1 MRKLMSRSTFLALL
15 PVALVLFAAATPTKA
30 DLIGSSVSGQM
41 QVSGGTVNFFDPANG
56 FVPAGFGN
64 SSSPDNVVIG
74 AETEF
79 GYMDGANTDTADFT
93 GTSLT
98 LQDVS
103 VLGGSVPVT
112 FIFTDTAFLGATIT
126 QGTDSF
132 PSLVTAD
139 LTGDVL
145 TLTMP
150 SEAGNATWQDNLT
163 INLVVV
169 QTPEPGTLSL
179 MLFGL
184 GSLGLMIVMRKHIA
198 RSLPQAA

>member
-1 MRKLMSRSTFLALL
+1 
-15 PVALVLFAAATPTKA
+15 
-30 DLIGSSVSGQM
+30 
-41 QVSGGTVNFFDPANG
+41 
-56 FVPAGFGN
+56 
-64 SSSPDNVVIG
+64 VVIG

-79 GYMDGANTDTADFT
+79 GYMDFGNTDTADFT

-103 VLGGSVPVT
+103 ALGFSVPVT

-150 SEAGNATWQDNLT
+150 SETGAAGATWQDNLT
-163 INLVVV
+163 INFVVV
-169 QTPEPGTLSL
+169 QTPEPGTLTL
-179 MLFGL
+179 MLIGL
-184 GSLGLMIVMRKHIA
+184 GLLGLMIVMRKRIA